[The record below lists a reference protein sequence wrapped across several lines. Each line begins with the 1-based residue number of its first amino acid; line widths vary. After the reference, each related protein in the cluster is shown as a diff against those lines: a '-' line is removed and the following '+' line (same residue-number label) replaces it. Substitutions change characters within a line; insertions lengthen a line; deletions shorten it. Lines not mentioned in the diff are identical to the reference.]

1 VLFFA
6 ALALL
11 AYPVLPSF
19 RENIGTAPN
28 SLRFSLRACLVCWEG
43 GPAAEEGE
51 DLVCMHGEGE
61 RAGGGVKC
69 ELSRLVRVNA
79 RCERANARK

>member
-19 RENIGTAPN
+19 RENIGTAPS

-43 GPAAEEGE
+43 GPATEGE
-51 DLVCMHGEGE
+51 DLVCMVKVKEEGE
-61 RAGGGVKC
+61 EA
-69 ELSRLVRVNA
+69 
-79 RCERANARK
+79 